1 MGDCYNPERI
11 LQTIIPTGG
20 GSGLKTYEELVRE
33 YRKRQHDTV
42 VDTLATGLTY
52 VDEIAVDTGLLEE
65 TGIMT
70 ELTESVTGLLPF
82 MIISV
87 SEGSKV
93 LLGRKPGKTGLK
105 DGAYRMVKTGA
116 AMGVGA
122 AVTGLAGFWAAIP
135 VTMGVRALFDRYRSK
150 ALTGRRVE
158 GRIKRLQELNRFIRR
173 EEKETDQE
181 LLPEGYDTGIAVQA
195 SGEIQ

>member
-1 MGDCYNPERI
+1 M
-11 LQTIIPTGG
+11 
-20 GSGLKTYEELVRE
+20 KTYEQLVEE

-42 VDTLATGLTY
+42 VDTIATGLTY
-52 VDEIAVDTGLLEE
+52 VDEIAVDTGLL
-65 TGIMT
+65 T
-70 ELTESVTGLLPF
+70 ELTESVTGILPF

-93 LLGRKPGKTGLK
+93 LLGRKPGKTALN

-122 AVTGLAGFWAAIP
+122 AVTGLTGFWAAIP

-158 GRIKRLQELNRFIRR
+158 GRIKRLQELNKFIRK
-173 EEKETDQE
+173 EKKDDDDTE
-181 LLPEGYDTGIAVQA
+181 LLAEGNGGTVIAA
-195 SGEIQ
+195 AGEIK

>member
-1 MGDCYNPERI
+1 M
-11 LQTIIPTGG
+11 
-20 GSGLKTYEELVRE
+20 KAYEQLVQE

-42 VDTLATGLTY
+42 VDTIASGLSY
-52 VDEIAVDTGLLEE
+52 ADQIAVDSGLLEE
-65 TGIMT
+65 TGLLS
-70 ELTESVTGLLPF
+70 ELTGSVTGILPF

-105 DGAYRMVKTGA
+105 DGAFRMVKTGA

-122 AVTGLAGFWAAIP
+122 AVTGLTGFWAAIP

-150 ALTGRRVE
+150 ALTGKRVE
-158 GRIKRLQELNRFIRR
+158 GRIKRLQELNKFIRR
-173 EEKETDQE
+173 ETGNTDVE
-181 LLPEGYDTGIAVQA
+181 ALPEGTGAGTAVHA
-195 SGEIQ
+195 AGEIR

>member
-1 MGDCYNPERI
+1 M
-11 LQTIIPTGG
+11 
-20 GSGLKTYEELVRE
+20 KTYEELVQE

-52 VDEIAVDTGLLEE
+52 MDEIAVDTGLLEE
-65 TGIMT
+65 TGLLT

-87 SEGSKV
+87 HEGSKV
-93 LLGRKPGKTGLK
+93 LLGKKPGKTGLK

-122 AVTGLAGFWAAIP
+122 AVTGLTGFWAAIP
-135 VTMGVRALFDRYRSK
+135 VTMGVRAIFDRYRSK
-150 ALTGRRVE
+150 ALTGKRVE
-158 GRIKRLQELNRFIRR
+158 GRIKRLQELNKFIRR
-173 EEKETDQE
+173 EKTTEEE
-181 LLPEGYDTGIAVQA
+181 AERLPESTGPVITA
-195 SGEIQ
+195 SGEIV